1 MRAISVLED
10 RTNSGVGPRDHAEF
24 LPKSSGMTGALSVT
38 QSLRRERR
46 LEDSLVLA
54 SPELKGSASLSL
66 VVSTKSSTVV
76 VTGALG
82 GVGQWV
88 VDALVDEHEVV
99 GLDQRLPSEGGP
111 EGASFFEVDLTDH
124 GETAELIADADPD
137 AVVHLAAIPDPT
149 SHAGSRVF
157 TNNIESAYN
166 VLDAAGRV
174 GADVVWASSESAYGF
189 PFADSVLKP
198 EYVPIDEAHPL
209 RPEDPYG
216 VSKVSGEAVAEA
228 TVRRHGVPVV
238 SVRPSWVQ
246 YPGEYLTEQ
255 NREPFDIDEL
265 AARSEDA
272 PPDGGIGN
280 FWSYI
285 DVRDLASM
293 ITAALD
299 TNIDGHEAYLCHADE
314 NYLDVDTADLF
325 DALFED
331 APPCDTDGDEAA
343 FTTAKAERDL
353 GWTPEYTWREAADE
367 AVDGP
372 DFA

>member
-1 MRAISVLED
+1 M
-10 RTNSGVGPRDHAEF
+10 
-24 LPKSSGMTGALSVT
+24 
-38 QSLRRERR
+38 
-46 LEDSLVLA
+46 
-54 SPELKGSASLSL
+54 
-66 VVSTKSSTVV
+66 STPATSVV

-88 VDALVDEHEVV
+88 VDRLAGDGYDVV
-99 GLDQRLPSEGGP
+99 GLDQRLPEAGGP
-111 EGASFFEVDLTDH
+111 EGASFFAVDLTDQ
-124 GETAELIADADPD
+124 GETAELIAAADPD

-149 SHAGSRVF
+149 GHAGSRVF
-157 TNNIESAYN
+157 TNNTESAYN
-166 VLDAAGRV
+166 VLTAAGRA

-198 EYVPIDEAHPL
+198 EYVPIDESHPL
-209 RPEDPYG
+209 RPEDAYG

-228 TVRRHGVPVV
+228 TARRHDVSVV
-238 SVRPSWVQ
+238 SIRPSWVQ

-255 NREPFDIDEL
+255 NREAFDLEAL
-265 AARSEDA
+265 RARSADA

-293 ITAALD
+293 VAAALD
-299 TNIDGHEAYLCHADE
+299 ADVTGHEAYLCHADE
-314 NYLDVDTADLF
+314 NYLGVDTADLF
-325 DALFED
+325 DALFAD
-331 APPCDTDGDEAA
+331 APPCETDGEEAA

-353 GWTPEYTWREAADE
+353 GWTPEHTWREAAD
-367 AVDGP
+367 ADIDGP